1 MTFTSHRV
9 IAEVPTMATKPCW
22 SPPLMPQ
29 GTSDLICPSILTA
42 FSLSLRHRHTSRTLF
57 CRSLCSLLRALGA
70 LRPYPRGSLPHFF
83 QALTQC
89 HLLTKTILN
98 PLFKTSSSMPSQALN
113 TTPGSRPHRAT
124 GFPPVQVP
132 FQVWPSWVSLPSLTT
147 TLTPGKAV
155 FTAAP
160 SSPQIINDTGGRLR
174 FSQLWNGKLAPGH
187 TIAQRRKQLSI
198 QPKGSPLAWSSRLA
212 EGAGVT
218 DTGRR
223 KCQPSRGAAEIP
235 VGGDVAQG

>member
-1 MTFTSHRV
+1 ML
-9 IAEVPTMATKPCW
+9 AAPCTGSS
-22 SPPLMPQ
+22 SPISTWLPP
-29 GTSDLICPSILTA
+29 
-42 FSLSLRHRHTSRTLF
+42 
-57 CRSLCSLLRALGA
+57 SLLSG
-70 LRPYPRGSLPHFF
+70 
-83 QALTQC
+83 
-89 HLLTKTILN
+89 LN
-98 PLFKTSSSMPSQALN
+98 SMSPSHQDHPEPLFKTSSSMPSQALN

-147 TLTPGKAV
+147 TLTPGKVV

-160 SSPQIINDTGGRLR
+160 SSPQIIDGTGGRLR
-174 FSQLWNGKLAPGH
+174 FSQLWNGKPAPGH
-187 TIAQRRKQLSI
+187 TMAQRRKQLSI

-223 KCQPSRGAAEIP
+223 KCKPSRGAAEIP